1 MLTYLLENYA
11 DKTETIM
18 FPYNIVETQG
28 EELFALASSLN
39 VAVIVMKPLAGGAIG
54 DAALAMRF
62 ALSNPHVSVVIPG
75 MANQKEVDENTSQPA
90 ELSDADREK
99 CALLAGELGSEFCR
113 RCSYCAP
120 CPAGLDIP
128 TIFTFEGYLKRY
140 NLAEW
145 AKDRYMNL
153 KKRAKDCLGCGECEK
168 RCPYELK
175 IRERLKNVA
184 REFEDAEK
192 AFSDSERS

>member
-1 MLTYLLENYA
+1 
-11 DKTETIM
+11 
-18 FPYNIVETQG
+18 
-28 EELFALASSLN
+28 
-39 VAVIVMKPLAGGAIG
+39 
-54 DAALAMRF
+54 MRF

-99 CALLAGELGSEFCR
+99 CASLADELGSEFCR

-128 TIFTFEGYLKRY
+128 TILTFEGYLKRY

-153 KKRAKDCLGCGECEK
+153 KKRAKDCLECGECEK

-175 IRERLKNVA
+175 IRERLKTVA

>member
-1 MLTYLLENYA
+1 MRASWAPSSVGE
-11 DKTETIM
+11 
-18 FPYNIVETQG
+18 IVK
-28 EELFALASSLN
+28 
-39 VAVIVMKPLAGGAIG
+39 V
-54 DAALAMRF
+54 
-62 ALSNPHVSVVIPG
+62 
-75 MANQKEVDENTSQPA
+75 
-90 ELSDADREK
+90 EK
-99 CALLAGELGSEFCR
+99 FRAF
-113 RCSYCAP
+113 

-153 KKRAKDCLGCGECEK
+153 KKRAKDCLECGECEK

>member
-1 MLTYLLENYA
+1 M
-11 DKTETIM
+11 
-18 FPYNIVETQG
+18 
-28 EELFALASSLN
+28 
-39 VAVIVMKPLAGGAIG
+39 
-54 DAALAMRF
+54 
-62 ALSNPHVSVVIPG
+62 
-75 MANQKEVDENTSQPA
+75 
-90 ELSDADREK
+90 
-99 CALLAGELGSEFCR
+99 LAGELGSEFCR